1 MLVFTCWSSVFT
13 SNLFIIWTQLKT
25 GLMAIALLLLSVTA
39 ANAQIKNTKTENR
52 KIFKLRYV
60 WNEYRRQGASTVA
73 MVDWIKTVKWLQLPT
88 TQKKTNSD
96 EILKR
101 IALAGYDSEKFSAPD
116 DVYDNLHGCCQYD
129 REVSLEVTT
138 QKCLKRKWAMMI
150 ILIILKLQHQTNKK
164 WIN

>member
-1 MLVFTCWSSVFT
+1 MCETNIEGREPQQSGNGWLNKDS
-13 SNLFIIWTQLKT
+13 K
-25 GLMAIALLLLSVTA
+25 MAT
-39 ANAQIKNTKTENR
+39 
-52 KIFKLRYV
+52 
-60 WNEYRRQGASTVA
+60 
-73 MVDWIKTVKWLQLPT
+73 LPT

-150 ILIILKLQHQTNKK
+150 ILIILKLQH
-164 WIN
+164 